1 MLTLLC
7 CRLLKGTAA
16 QDTAYKRRY
25 ELMFVAL
32 INVSGDP
39 LYQEF
44 RKQEVLVKILTTM
57 GEKVQAAKDREVS
70 DKKKSYAENLKE
82 VCRVTKF

>member
-1 MLTLLC
+1 
-7 CRLLKGTAA
+7 
-16 QDTAYKRRY
+16 
-25 ELMFVAL
+25 MFVAL

-57 GEKVQAAKDREVS
+57 GEKVQAAKDKEVS
-70 DKKKSYAENLKE
+70 DKQKSLRWKS
-82 VCRVTKF
+82 

>member
-1 MLTLLC
+1 
-7 CRLLKGTAA
+7 
-16 QDTAYKRRY
+16 
-25 ELMFVAL
+25 MFVAL

-57 GEKVQAAKDREVS
+57 GEKVQAAKDKEVS
-70 DKKKSYAENLKE
+70 TKKKSLRWKSYESVYNYKVL
-82 VCRVTKF
+82 VIRTFQ

>member
-1 MLTLLC
+1 
-7 CRLLKGTAA
+7 
-16 QDTAYKRRY
+16 
-25 ELMFVAL
+25 MFVAL

-57 GEKVQAAKDREVS
+57 GEKVQAAKDKEVS
-70 DKKKSYAENLKE
+70 TKKKSLRWKSYESVYSYKVL
-82 VCRVTKF
+82 VIRTFQ

>member
-1 MLTLLC
+1 
-7 CRLLKGTAA
+7 
-16 QDTAYKRRY
+16 
-25 ELMFVAL
+25 MFVAL

-57 GEKVQAAKDREVS
+57 GEKVQAAKDKEVS
-70 DKKKSYAENLKE
+70 TKKKSLHWKSYESVYSYKVL
-82 VCRVTKF
+82 VIRTFQ

>member
-1 MLTLLC
+1 MFTLLC

-16 QDTAYKRRY
+16 QDTSYKRRY

-57 GEKVQAAKDREVS
+57 GEKVQAAKDKEVS
-70 DKKKSYAENLKE
+70 EKKKSLCWKS
-82 VCRVTKF
+82 

>member
-1 MLTLLC
+1 
-7 CRLLKGTAA
+7 
-16 QDTAYKRRY
+16 
-25 ELMFVAL
+25 MFVAL

-70 DKKKSYAENLKE
+70 DKKKSLRWKS
-82 VCRVTKF
+82 

>member
-1 MLTLLC
+1 
-7 CRLLKGTAA
+7 
-16 QDTAYKRRY
+16 
-25 ELMFVAL
+25 MFVAL

-57 GEKVQAAKDREVS
+57 GEKVQAAKDKEVS
-70 DKKKSYAENLKE
+70 AKKKSLRWKSEE
-82 VCRVTKF
+82 SV